1 MSDVNQL
8 LVRKLGL
15 VDYAETWQ
23 AMQHFTD
30 TRDEHAQDELWLLE
44 HQPVFTQGQA
54 GKAEHLLMPG
64 DIQVVQVDRGGQ
76 VTYHG
81 PGQLVA
87 YPLINLR
94 RRKLGVRDLVTAI
107 ENTIIGSVAP
117 YGIQAYA
124 KPDAPGVYVD
134 GCDLQSFERRG
145 DKIASLG
152 LRVRR
157 GCSFHG
163 LALNVD
169 MDLAPFQRI
178 NPCGYQGLEMTQ
190 ISQWSSP
197 SPSVDSVATELTQQL
212 VNQLGYDSYDIISAN

>member
-1 MSDVNQL
+1 MIDVNQL

-44 HQPVFTQGQA
+44 HQRVFTQGQA

-64 DIQVVQVDRGGQ
+64 DIPVVQVDRGGQ

-107 ENTIIGSVAP
+107 ENTIIASVAP
-117 YGIQAYA
+117 FGIKAYA

-134 GCDLQSFERRG
+134 GCDLQAFERRG

-169 MDLAPFQRI
+169 MDLSPFQRI

-190 ISQWSSP
+190 VSQWSSP
-197 SPSVDSVATELTQQL
+197 APSVDSVATELTQQL
-212 VNQLGYDSYDIISAN
+212 VNQLGYDSYEIISAD

>member
-64 DIQVVQVDRGGQ
+64 DIPVVQVDRGGQ

-107 ENTIIGSVAP
+107 ENTIIASVAP

-134 GCDLQSFERRG
+134 GCDLQGFERRG

-190 ISQWSSP
+190 ISQWSST